1 MSWQSCWL
9 LHEAGAESDYR
20 LWRSALNDE
29 VVLTRDGQERKI
41 NVRLQSLSTAF
52 GPFDLDVREG
62 DFLQRADCPQALVVS
77 EVAKYRSV
85 MTGSDVAHTMLK
97 LVTTSKWHEMQQTTA
112 PSAINQNIEC
122 PAPVAARNDLVP
134 LTGLQLLEALQLH
147 IEGAKIPAEEKK
159 SILTKLQA
167 LLADPYFHAAVVAP
181 CVNGCLPDRTCR

>member
-20 LWRSALNDE
+20 LWRSELNDE

-41 NVRLQSLSTAF
+41 KVRLQSLSTAF
-52 GPFDLDVREG
+52 ASFDLDVQEG

-112 PSAINQNIEC
+112 PSAIKENIEC
-122 PAPVAARNDLVP
+122 PAPVAARNGLVP
-134 LTGLQLLEALQLH
+134 VTGLQLLEALQLL
-147 IEGAKIPAEEKK
+147 IEAAEIPAKEKK
-159 SILTKLQA
+159 SILTKLKA

-181 CVNGCLPDRTCR
+181 CANGCLPDRTCR